1 MKEARY
7 TGIGLKSLCILTLR
21 RCRLILLAALLGALL
36 MGIYGGASYSGR
48 QTAASE
54 AREAALEDLQTQR
67 DSLSDEMDSYK
78 QNIKEAERQIRDAQY
93 VIKDRQLTIENYQ
106 QQIDGLD
113 ARRADC
119 TAALEKARQVLNTTS
134 NDEAR
139 VQAASAVRE
148 LNEALTGYATQEL
161 SWQLYILNYQKELET
176 LKDTSAQDKV
186 IEENEKLLEDKQKE
200 LDELDAQISGWTDTS
215 VSTAKAS
222 DLLFSA
228 IKFAIAGVVLFA
240 CLTCGVV
247 AVLGCFDR
255 RLHDGEELASSCGAR
270 LLGDLRRPTE
280 TRCPLERRLQR
291 WELGASV
298 PEIGEQYDEI
308 AANIRLL
315 TEPGEI
321 VVTGTKD
328 ADEKTVRELSD
339 RLSPVGYTVTG
350 CADPLKSADAL
361 LLAADKPVIL
371 VETAGVSDMREVVR
385 LVNLLREGHGSVA
398 GAVIR

>member
-48 QTAASE
+48 QAAASE

-113 ARRADC
+113 VRRADC

-139 VQAASAVRE
+139 VQAASAVHE
-148 LNEALTGYATQEL
+148 LNEALTGYTNQEL
-161 SWQLYILNYQKELET
+161 SWQLYILNYQNEIET

-200 LDELDAQISGWTDTS
+200 LDEMDEEIRKLEIPASASGP
-215 VSTAKAS
+215 VV
-222 DLLFSA
+222 SA
-228 IKFAIAGVVLFA
+228 IKFAIVGAVLLA

-247 AVLGCFDR
+247 VVLGCFDR

-270 LLGDLRRPTE
+270 LLGDLRRPAE

-298 PEIGEQYDEI
+298 PETSEQYDQI
-308 AANIRLL
+308 SANIRLL

-321 VVTGTKD
+321 VVTGTED

-350 CADPLKSADAL
+350 CADPLKNADAL
-361 LLAADKPVIL
+361 LFAADKPVIL